1 MKRGNMMNDVK
12 VKLAYVSNPNMAQ
25 YEGCEGVLKQN
36 NKGGWSFIMNNGKTI
51 STSRIAPNTTLGDF
65 NHPSCKEFSFK
76 TASGSTYVFDVC
88 NREKLFD
95 GCFRKDNQY
104 QSYDTEKQEWGFEK

>member
-1 MKRGNMMNDVK
+1 MD
-12 VKLAYVSNPNMAQ
+12 
-25 YEGCEGVLKQN
+25 
-36 NKGGWSFIMNNGKTI
+36 NGKTI

>member
-1 MKRGNMMNDVK
+1 MNDVK

-36 NKGGWSFIMNNGKTI
+36 NKGGWSFIMDNGKTI

-65 NHPSCKEFSFK
+65 NHPSCKEFPLRPQVVALMYLMCAIVKEHLTVVSKKIINFK
-76 TASGSTYVFDVC
+76 PLILKNKSGVLKNNC
-88 NREKLFD
+88 P
-95 GCFRKDNQY
+95 
-104 QSYDTEKQEWGFEK
+104 